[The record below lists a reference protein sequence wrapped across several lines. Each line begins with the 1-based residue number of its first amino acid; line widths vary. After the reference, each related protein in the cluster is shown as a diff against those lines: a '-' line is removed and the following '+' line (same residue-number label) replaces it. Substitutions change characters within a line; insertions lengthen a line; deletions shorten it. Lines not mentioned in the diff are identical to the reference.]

1 MLGFSLS
8 INLLCVFLWYSLA
21 PKCKNIFP
29 LRTITFALGKPS
41 LWEQNCI
48 TCSGEISLRAIT
60 LELGKLSP
68 LEMKYL
74 HWEIL
79 PPYNYNTST
88 GETFHLRPLTHS
100 SLRISLSTVRH
111 ETHSHKAHTPAE
123 STFPWNP
130 EEEHWR
136 LEENY
141 SHTQNQTA
149 AIMIHL
155 FLVQN
160 QLRGPKHCPSPKNS
174 PQSQPWLSTN
184 YEIKKQVLEPSV
196 FLHWFNP
203 ITPKAEADRS
213 LVRPG

>member
-141 SHTQNQTA
+141 SHTQKPDCCNYDTSILGTKPAKRAQA
-149 AIMIHL
+149 
-155 FLVQN
+155 
-160 QLRGPKHCPSPKNS
+160 
-174 PQSQPWLSTN
+174 LSF
-184 YEIKKQVLEPSV
+184 S
-196 FLHWFNP
+196 
-203 ITPKAEADRS
+203 
-213 LVRPG
+213 